1 MAAPKRKF
9 KPRKVLSGVR
19 TEYRAWKEWDED
31 DTIVFKLIGS
41 SQNKKNKSKKD
52 WIVEV
57 LEVTFTDK
65 KEEKRLKTGTRLTL
79 NSAGQLDKGL
89 EQVEEGA
96 IVQVTY
102 NGSQEMEGGDYAG
115 QMAHTMEVIEVDEDD
130 GEEAPEEEDEEAE
143 DEGEEEEEDDL

>member
-19 TEYRAWKEWDED
+19 TEYRAWKEWDEGD
-31 DTIVFKLIGS
+31 VMVFKLIGS
-41 SQNKKNKSKKD
+41 SQNKKNRTKKD

-57 LEVTFTDK
+57 LEVFFTDK
-65 KEEKRLKTGTRLTL
+65 KEEKRLKPGTRVTL

-96 IVQVTY
+96 LVQVTY
-102 NGSQEMEGGDYAG
+102 NGSQEMEGGNYAG
-115 QMAHTMEVIEVDEDD
+115 QMAHTMEVVEVGPDD
-130 GEEAPEEEDEEAE
+130 
-143 DEGEEEEEDDL
+143 GEEEEEEYEDDEDSDEDDL